1 MNSKKNCFYLQIQ
14 YDKLHYQYIKKTK
27 ELNTLKYKMELIK
40 KNAKNKISIDFLIKY
55 KDTNLVNNVRNI
67 LYNDPNFLKPL
78 NKDLKNIVYSFF
90 LGKVIYTHAYSP
102 DLKTNIKIT
111 KETSHY
117 VEGIDKQGRHRIFH
131 DFVKYNR
138 L

>member
-27 ELNTLKYKMELIK
+27 ELNTLKYKMESIK

-55 KDTNLVNNVRNI
+55 KDTNLVNNARNI
-67 LYNDPNFLKPL
+67 LYNDPNLLKPL
-78 NKDLKNIVYSFF
+78 NKDLKNLVYSFF
-90 LGKVIYTHAYSP
+90 LAKVIYTHAYSP
-102 DLKTNIKIT
+102 YLKINIKIT

-117 VEGIDKQGRHRIFH
+117 VEGIDKHGKHRIFQ